1 MATNIKIDIAAE
13 LNITARRNDT
23 FKFELQV
30 TDPAISAA
38 DNSKILA
45 LAQTDSSGVNNQ
57 YQAKMTIVDA
67 STGDAKLKLYSARWT
82 GTADESTTDGLDVA
96 LSATAPGEYYGD
108 SDSGTL
114 KVGGAIDFT
123 DMNDNSAS
131 NRVVISAPYTF
142 MAFEPGEY
150 NYDLQIRYA
159 STSAETVP
167 EYTTWLY
174 GKFILTADITQ
185 L

>member
-1 MATNIKIDIAAE
+1 MASTVSTDIAAE

-23 FKFELQV
+23 FTFKLQV
-30 TDPAISAA
+30 TDPATTT
-38 DNSKILA
+38 SKILA
-45 LAQTDSSGVNNQ
+45 IAQTDVAANNQ

-82 GTADESTTDGLDVA
+82 D
-96 LSATAPGEYYGD
+96 SATEAGDDGTDVPINATRAGEYYGD

-123 DMNDNSAS
+123 GMNDATVS
-131 NRVVISAPYTF
+131 NRVTISCPFDY
-142 MAFEPGEY
+142 MSFEPGEY
-150 NYDLQIRYA
+150 KYDLQIRYA
-159 STSAETVP
+159 ATNATTVP

-174 GKFILTADITQ
+174 GTFTLTADITQ

>member
-1 MATNIKIDIAAE
+1 MATNIKTDIAAE

-30 TDPAISAA
+30 TDPAISES

-45 LAQTDSSGVNNQ
+45 VAQGDSSGVNNQ
-57 YQAKMTIVDA
+57 YQAKMSIVDA
-67 STGDAKLKLYSARWT
+67 TTGDAKLKLYSARWT
-82 GTADESTTDGLDVA
+82 N
-96 LSATAPGEYYGD
+96 SATEATDPGTSSAPTATTPGEFYGTE
-108 SDSGTL
+108 DSGAL

-123 DMNDNSAS
+123 AMNDNAAA
-131 NRVVISAPYTF
+131 NRVVISCPFDY
-142 MAFEPGEY
+142 MSFEPGEY

-159 STSAETVP
+159 LTAAESVP
-167 EYTTWLY
+167 TYTTWLY

>member
-1 MATNIKIDIAAE
+1 MATNIKTDIAAE

-30 TDPAISAA
+30 TDPAISAS

-45 LAQTDSSGVNNQ
+45 VAQGDSSGENNQ

-67 STGDAKLKLYSARWT
+67 TTGDAKLKLYSARWT
-82 GTADESTTDGLDVA
+82 STATEANSDGTDVP
-96 LSATAPGEYYGD
+96 LSATSPGEYYGD
-108 SDSGTL
+108 SSDGAL
-114 KVGGAIDFT
+114 KVGGAIDFSAM
-123 DMNDNSAS
+123 DDNAAA

-159 STSAETVP
+159 LTNAETVP
-167 EYTTWLY
+167 TYTTWLY

>member
-30 TDPAISAA
+30 TDPSTG
-38 DNSKILA
+38 NSKILA
-45 LAQTDSSGVNNQ
+45 IAQTDAEGSNQPNQ

-82 GTADESTTDGLDVA
+82 GTASESDSDGTDVP

-108 SDSGTL
+108 SDTGNL
-114 KVGGAIDFT
+114 KTGGAIDFT
-123 DMNDNSAS
+123 GMTDDSAA

-159 STSAETVP
+159 TTATQSVP
-167 EYTTWLY
+167 EYTTWLF